1 MNIER
6 YSFIHSSSF
15 IRISLKVDFNHRVC
29 SCVCVFYFLVY
40 SSFAFVLNA
49 IWNGVG
55 SLKSIDTDRDFFTF
69 QLIAHFFF
77 LFVGGWKMILKSKSH
92 LFSQSFF
99 LYTFCY
105 WIWMILITISQRYI
119 YIYNTHKRMTTRN
132 SILFL
137 HFCFSSQNYVCY
149 FSVNFFKAY
158 NHFDGNAIVKLVKIN
173 KKWWRFKRKSVMM
186 PHTWVLQL
194 QNGMFWCVCA
204 CFVFFDFWQIRENR
218 LKSDDSES
226 NKGIFY
232 QPINDFIANF
242 AEWSSTITQYMCVV
256 PVETEKKQCL
266 EFMANLKYF
275 TATQGLLALG
285 IEHGLLFNQ

>member
-1 MNIER
+1 M
-6 YSFIHSSSF
+6 
-15 IRISLKVDFNHRVC
+15 
-29 SCVCVFYFLVY
+29 
-40 SSFAFVLNA
+40 A
-49 IWNGVG
+49 
-55 SLKSIDTDRDFFTF
+55 
-69 QLIAHFFF
+69 
-77 LFVGGWKMILKSKSH
+77 
-92 LFSQSFF
+92 
-99 LYTFCY
+99 
-105 WIWMILITISQRYI
+105 
-119 YIYNTHKRMTTRN
+119 TRN